1 MTTTYEQLCAILVRD
16 YQLQPEALALTA
28 PLEDLGIYSLG
39 LAELLFNVEDE
50 LRITLPPEA
59 VDLETVGDV
68 VRYLDELIAKPLAGE
83 CGRVR
88 RRGPQFPGNDRF
100 LSQRQSPW
108 T

>member
-28 PLEDLGIYSLG
+28 PLEDLGIDSLG

-59 VDLETVGDV
+59 VELETVGDV
-68 VRYLDELIAKPLAGE
+68 VRYLDDLIAKQPTGAAIAAGLE
-83 CGRVR
+83 QATR
-88 RRGPQFPGNDRF
+88 P
-100 LSQRQSPW
+100 SA
-108 T
+108 

>member
-28 PLEDLGIYSLG
+28 PLEDLGIDSLG

-68 VRYLDELIAKPLAGE
+68 VRYLDELTAKPLAGVATGMGLE
-83 CGRVR
+83 QPAR
-88 RRGPQFPGNDRF
+88 P
-100 LSQRQSPW
+100 SA
-108 T
+108 